1 MMGLKFS
8 GYLESSDCDLVNK
21 MKTKVAAEGGGG
33 RAGSGKAHFGLRIM
47 MEYEFT
53 CGAIFNCQKILTPAI
68 REYNSKSIFPN
79 FLS

>member
-33 RAGSGKAHFGLRIM
+33 RAGER
-47 MEYEFT
+47 
-53 CGAIFNCQKILTPAI
+53 
-68 REYNSKSIFPN
+68 
-79 FLS
+79 